1 MKSNGYVSVHN
12 LIELHDA
19 IFYEMRFSSTVRPK
33 DLISN
38 TSQVPNSKKKTYDIA
53 ELEKPEIRGSKRGR
67 IAKDFGSDFQ
77 VFLVELLGDGIGS

>member
-1 MKSNGYVSVHN
+1 M
-12 LIELHDA
+12 
-19 IFYEMRFSSTVRPK
+19 
-33 DLISN
+33 
-38 TSQVPNSKKKTYDIA
+38 PNSKKKTYDIA